1 MAGGNSKHVPF
12 SFQFFF
18 SAYSFFQDVV
28 DAAARRKLLSV
39 ELRKRPKKSK
49 IIEKR

>member
-1 MAGGNSKHVPF
+1 MEAGTRTGNANQKKKNRKV
-12 SFQFFF
+12 QN
-18 SAYSFFQDVV
+18 VV

-49 IIEKR
+49 IIEKK